1 MADNDWQVM
10 LGDKVTKTQD
20 KNCPT
25 VTPEVE
31 EAFKVG
37 DRVTAPETPAA
48 LTKRRVRHNS
58 WDRPPLDGCTV
69 EMSNV
74 LRDVVALRFGGN
86 ALREAFKK
94 VAGDREIIPNTV
106 EKYYY
111 RNKTAVT
118 LAEEEHLTSTIKEYH
133 TNLWAVRSMMSEA
146 GPKAIKVIIGVM
158 NNRDSSPNVKLKAA
172 QTILKMM
179 DIDGSASGNSNES
192 VARESLRLVRDVMNN
207 KEKGQDSTVIEA
219 TDVKVLDEEDE
230 SEDRT
235 SDCM

>member
-1 MADNDWQVM
+1 MAKDNNDWQVM
-10 LGDKVTKTQD
+10 INDKKSREQD
-20 KNCPT
+20 AACGV

-31 EAFKVG
+31 AAFEVG
-37 DRVTAPETPAA
+37 DRVTAPETA
-48 LTKRRVRHNS
+48 LTKRRTMHNS
-58 WDRPPLDGCTV
+58 WERTPLDSCTI

-74 LRDVVALRFGGN
+74 LRDVVALHFGGN

-94 VAGDREIIPNTV
+94 VAGDRDIIPNTV

-111 RNKTAVT
+111 RNKAAVT
-118 LAEEEHLTSTIKEYH
+118 LAEEEHLTRTIKEYH
-133 TNLWAVRSMMSEA
+133 KNLWAVRSMMSEA
-146 GPKAIKVIIGVM
+146 GPKAIKVIINVM
-158 NNRDSSPNVKLKAA
+158 NNKQSSPNVKLKAA

-192 VARESLRLVRDVMNN
+192 VATESLRLVRDIMNN
-207 KEKGQDSTVIEA
+207 KEKGQDSTVLEA

>member
-1 MADNDWQVM
+1 MVRDDNDWQVM
-10 LGDKVTKTQD
+10 LNDEKSRKQD
-20 KNCPT
+20 KECAV

-31 EAFKVG
+31 AAFEVG
-37 DRVTAPETPAA
+37 DRVTAQETK
-48 LTKRRVRHNS
+48 LSKRRTMHNS
-58 WDRPPLDGCTV
+58 WDRVPIDGCNI

-74 LRDVVALRFGGN
+74 LRDVVALHFGGN

-94 VAGDREIIPNTV
+94 VAGDRDIIPNTV

-111 RNKTAVT
+111 RNKDAVT
-118 LAEEEHLTSTIKEYH
+118 LVEEEHLTRTIKEYH
-133 TNLWAVRSMMSEA
+133 KNLWAVRSMMSEA

-192 VARESLRLVRDVMNN
+192 VAKESLRLVRDVISNR
-207 KEKGQDSTVIEA
+207 EKGQDTY
-219 TDVKVLDEEDE
+219 VLPAKAEDLEEEDE